1 MCHIF
6 YVFEQKA
13 NDDSGKDGDNG
24 DDDSND
30 GNDDDS
36 NDNYLPSI
44 INGPSQ
50 KRAKKLVPNFYKR
63 IKGRFTLDWI
73 WSILNE
79 TFLELSITLK

>member
-6 YVFEQKA
+6 YVFEQKP

-30 GNDDDS
+30 SKDSNDG

-79 TFLELSITLK
+79 TFLGP

>member
-13 NDDSGKDGDNG
+13 NDDDGNDGDNG
-24 DDDSND
+24 DDS
-30 GNDDDS
+30 NDDDS